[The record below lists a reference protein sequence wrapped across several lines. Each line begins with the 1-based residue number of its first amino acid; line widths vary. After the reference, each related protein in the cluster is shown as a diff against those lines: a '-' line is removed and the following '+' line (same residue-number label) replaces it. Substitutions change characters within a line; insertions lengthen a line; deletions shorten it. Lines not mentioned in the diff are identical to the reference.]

1 MNLALDPQ
9 NPAPLFRQL
18 ADALRREISRGTWR
32 PGERVPTVR
41 ELAVM
46 ARVNRNTASRA
57 IQALEAAGL
66 VSSRVGQ
73 GTFVT
78 EQALSVGSD
87 LGRGELDAALDAVVR
102 QAARDGIPLDEL
114 RSRLADR
121 IAAFRR
127 AQECRESNA

>member
-1 MNLALDPQ
+1 MNLTLDPQ
-9 NPAPLFRQL
+9 NPASLFRQL

-41 ELAVM
+41 DLAVM

-57 IQALEAAGL
+57 IQALEATGL

-87 LGRGELDAALDAVVR
+87 RG
-102 QAARDGIPLDEL
+102 
-114 RSRLADR
+114 SR
-121 IAAFRR
+121 
-127 AQECRESNA
+127 